1 MHKKVLFK
9 FSIKDFFSKCDQIH
23 SFLRIG
29 SHLLKKFLMEHFIF
43 LCSVWSYEIPSVRL
57 SVKVHFFVCQVCI
70 RIFWFFAQCM
80 VSSNSKS
87 DGALYFVE
95 KSCSGVFWPKRSQ
108 KAPKMK
114 FFKFHEELRLRVRIN
129 KKECIAVLQRERSE
143 LEPAAGTK
151 IFAIRFL
158 QHIKF
163 VVG

>member
-1 MHKKVLFK
+1 MWPNPEFPADLVTCTK
-9 FSIKDFFSKCDQIH
+9 
-23 SFLRIG
+23 
-29 SHLLKKFLMEHFIF
+29 
-43 LCSVWSYEIPSVRL
+43 EIL
-57 SVKVHFFVCQVCI
+57 NGTLHFFVQCEGPMKYHLYVCLLKSIFSFVRVCI

-87 DGALYFVE
+87 DGAQYFVE
-95 KSCSGVFWPKRSQ
+95 KSWSGVFWPNRSQ

-158 QHIKF
+158 QHKICF
-163 VVG
+163 RLIYW